1 MSDPATTSLDMRL
14 GVLIEQ
20 LRVAAEPVVVV
31 ADDLIV
37 APAAIAPLTSDPFAG
52 TSVLVVEDRDGDLR
66 VLHHQVVSAGTDHH
80 VVGAPTHRSVGV
92 VRIAVVDAPA
102 AAEALTLL
110 REHVTGGDI
119 AVPADQFTELV
130 VVALVRSGVP
140 VRAVGLVDVPW
151 FRTARGNATAEH
163 VSATELR
170 ALAESIPE
178 ERIRRLQANRID
190 DGFYSTF
197 VVRKASKPLTRMA
210 LRLGLAPNTITL
222 ISFVVGIA
230 AALSFAG
237 GSFAWLLTGA
247 VLLQLSLVIDC
258 VDGEVAR
265 ATRRFSA
272 LGAWLDASTDRVK
285 EFAAYGGLAVGAARD
300 GADVWWVVLVLITL
314 QTFRHMG
321 DYDFSRVQRLREAAV
336 PLRDLRD
343 PTDGTAARTG
353 ISVAAAMDASRR
365 MNRSAAVRWAK
376 KVVHMPI
383 GERWLL
389 ISVVAVLAGPRWA
402 LMALLGAGL
411 VALAYVLTGRILRT
425 LTWRGALDARGVE
438 LLRAQTDLGP
448 LGSAVTAAFPA
459 RVREAL
465 LCAPFGWSMPAL
477 LRLLE
482 LASVTAIV
490 LIAFPDAV
498 VVAYAWLFVV
508 AYHHYDTLYRAL
520 NGARTPRWIVWW
532 GLGWEGRLIVV
543 AALAALASSAGASSF
558 TSAMLVMT
566 VALLILFVPVASVQW
581 LRSNRTAGG
590 EI

>member
-1 MSDPATTSLDMRL
+1 MSDPATTSVLVRL
-14 GVLIEQ
+14 SALIER
-20 LRVAAEPVVVV
+20 LRTAAEPVVVI

-37 APAAIAPLTSDPFAG
+37 GPAAIAPLTSDPFAS
-52 TSVLVVEDRDGDLR
+52 TSVLVVEDCDGDLC
-66 VLHHQVVSAGTDHH
+66 VLHHQVVSAGTAHH
-80 VVGAPTHRSVGV
+80 VVGTPTHRSVGV

-102 AAEALTLL
+102 AAEALVLT
-110 REHVTGGDI
+110 REHVTRGDI
-119 AVPADQFTELV
+119 TVPSEQFVELV
-130 VVALVRSGVP
+130 IVALVRSGIP

-151 FRTARGNATAEH
+151 FRIAGRNTSDERVNE
-163 VSATELR
+163 TELR

-197 VVRKASKPLTRMA
+197 VVRKASKPLTRAA
-210 LRLGLAPNTITL
+210 LRLGLSPNTITL
-222 ISFVVGIA
+222 ISFIVGLA

-237 GSFAWLLTGA
+237 GSFIWLLLGA
-247 VLLQLSLVIDC
+247 ALLQLSLVIDC

-300 GADVWWVVLVLITL
+300 GADVWWLVLVLITM

-402 LMALLGAGL
+402 LIALLAAGL

-425 LTWRGALDARGVE
+425 LTWRDALDARGVE

-448 LGSAVTAAFPA
+448 LGSAVAAAFPA

-465 LCAPFGWSMPAL
+465 LGAPFGWSMPAL

-482 LASVTAIV
+482 LGSVTAIV
-490 LIAFPDAV
+490 LIAFPGAV

-532 GLGWEGRLIVV
+532 GLGWEGRLVV
-543 AALAALASSAGASSF
+543 VVALAALASTFAS
-558 TSAMLVMT
+558 TLLVMT
-566 VALLILFVPVASVQW
+566 AALLVLFVPVASVQW
-581 LRSNRTAGG
+581 LRSNRTVGG